1 MLHVMYLTLILTG
14 KETESLIPRLFPGL
28 WCPLGQPQFGVIW
41 NSVHFSVIPWPGHN
55 GLYLDHYVVYPDLL
69 PGPSTTTRLVMY
81 HLPPL
86 RAACLPDFEP
96 NLRNLLLFLPHT
108 SRHTCVCAHGTTPTP
123 TTHTHNPQHPQTMTP
138 NYTHPQHAHTHKTHN
153 PQHPFTIYTHNTHTS
168 TTHTHNPQP
177 TTHNPQHIHSTH
189 PHTTCLCAL

>member
-1 MLHVMYLTLILTG
+1 MLHVMYLILILTG
-14 KETESLIPRLFPGL
+14 KGTESLIPRLFPGL

-123 TTHTHNPQHPQTMTP
+123 TPHTHNPQHPQPVTP
-138 NYTHPQHAHTHKTHN
+138 TYTHPQHAHTHKTHK

-177 TTHNPQHIHSTH
+177 TAHTQHTSTH
-189 PHTTCLCAL
+189 HLSLRTLGW